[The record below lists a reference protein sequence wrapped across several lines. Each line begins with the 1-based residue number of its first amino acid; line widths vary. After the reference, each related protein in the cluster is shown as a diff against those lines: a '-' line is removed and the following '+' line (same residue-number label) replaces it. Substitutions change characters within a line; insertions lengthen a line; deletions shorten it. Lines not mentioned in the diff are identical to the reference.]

1 MVYNAGMS
9 LTALSHPVLSTDV
22 ADINSFPMSSE
33 LTIAQA
39 ARFLDG
45 TEGLI
50 NELLDAGMIASRLED
65 GEHLIQVDS
74 LIDYEQDMERRLVAA
89 DKLFSMFREMGLS
102 DD

>member
-1 MVYNAGMS
+1 MTLMAPPQ
-9 LTALSHPVLSTDV
+9 TFPTTDGRNIDV
-22 ADINSFPMSSE
+22 FPMVSE
-33 LTIAQA
+33 CTVAQA

-50 NELLDAGMIASRLED
+50 NELLDAGLITSRMED
-65 GEHLIQVDS
+65 GEHLIQRDS
-74 LIDYEQDMERRLVAA
+74 LMDYAQEMERRLAAA